1 MNQSITHLQ
10 ALVKCVK
17 CVLLDQLKQ
26 KYNTSQA
33 HCQDRQMLPTW
44 IEARTIPKKTDKMK
58 HKQKNARK
66 TKGTHV
72 HVARPMPPPSM
83 QRTCH
88 QLFLDAIGGILR
100 IRGVLIVL
108 QFLYQIFNI
117 TTTYHI
123 PDIAYVYTILVQGV
137 TS

>member
-1 MNQSITHLQ
+1 
-10 ALVKCVK
+10 
-17 CVLLDQLKQ
+17 
-26 KYNTSQA
+26 
-33 HCQDRQMLPTW
+33 MLPTW

-72 HVARPMPPPSM
+72 AIARPMPPLVCKERATP
-83 QRTCH
+83 
-88 QLFLDAIGGILR
+88 LEVDPDGGKVRFASITL
-100 IRGVLIVL
+100 VL